1 MPGKEIPITAAKIKL
16 HRCYYKHNL
25 AVRL

>member
-1 MPGKEIPITAAKIKL
+1 MPGEEIPITAAKIKL

-25 AVRL
+25 AVWL